1 MSGAKRGHPRK
12 HPAHQLCRCFEGSRL
27 ATFARPGLE
36 VLEAEHKDTISGGAG
51 VACGVPLDRAWKDVD
66 DQIERWDYVFT
77 MRAAGPARSA
87 AATAKPAAVA
97 ARSVEA
103 VAVEVHHA
111 TAEEVPKMIAKKRQ
125 ADALLAA
132 EAPAISVQAWV
143 WIASPPAG
151 EVFLLRQSPSA
162 RLLAEAG
169 IEFPRARL
177 ALP

>member
-1 MSGAKRGHPRK
+1 MTVKSRARPRR
-12 HPAHQLCRCFEGSRL
+12 HPAHQLCRCFEGSLL
-27 ATFARPGLE
+27 ASFARPGLE
-36 VLEAEHKDTISGGAG
+36 ALEAEHRTSITGGAA

-77 MRAAGPARSA
+77 MRGATKARPDA
-87 AATAKPAAVA
+87 PPV
-97 ARSVEA
+97 RSVQA

-111 TAEEVPKMIAKKRQ
+111 AADEVPKMIAKKQQ
-125 ADALLAA
+125 ADELLTRD
-132 EAPAISVQAWV
+132 APAVAVQAWIWV
-143 WIASPPAG
+143 ASPPDG
-151 EVFLLRQSPSA
+151 EVFFVRQSPVA